1 MDEKNL
7 PIRFFSMRDNDERKT
22 EGAGDSDIP
31 NWVDRDA
38 IPQKQ
43 TLFIST
49 MNGMAAKLSEKN
61 KQSNFLPS
69 VLTLHLNG
77 NALAKGHRENI
88 AHIFNDKGAINL
100 IGVTGKDKVMVKIN
114 TPIEANRIAKRISSL
129 RTGDKTYLGVA
140 AIDEIDEFTPIVE
153 EDLNLDG
160 VIKIKLINYFDRE
173 LNGLLI
179 KSFEKSC
186 DDNGINCTRCKYS
199 SELIAYRG
207 QGITTDQL
215 TFLRNFEGVQSISD
229 MPVLEFD
236 EDSIQ
241 YAEDVAI
248 KKPQDG
254 INYPVVGILDSG
266 IARIPHL
273 APWLCE
279 DKATSFTDEDTD
291 QKHGTFVSGIV
302 EYGDELIGK
311 ECAGGQ
317 GCKLYDATVI
327 SKYYKTMYED
337 EVISN
342 IREAIS
348 HKPDIKIWNMSI
360 GTNLT
365 ADEQEFSD
373 YAKELDSIQDEFD
386 VLIVKSAGNCENLP
400 VPVSRIAIPADSVR
414 SLVVGSIA
422 HKKREFDRADEN
434 CPSPFSRKGRG
445 PAHIIKPEVVSYG
458 GNAGVTDDGEITETP
473 VLSFT
478 PDGSITGKAGTSFS
492 TPRVTAIVAGLQM
505 KIGEAFSPLL
515 AKALIIHSAH
525 YPAEMKME
533 IGDKLKYA
541 GFGLPASSNKILYND
556 KYETTLILQDT
567 LEKGHFI
574 EILDFPYP
582 QSMVDENGYLYGN
595 IQVTLVSKP
604 MLNASQGAEYCQSN
618 IKVMFG
624 TYDSKTLR
632 DTSKR
637 NIKNPI
643 GAEGRKNLLGSS
655 LYGTKAHRDTDTPY
669 ASERMLVDY
678 GDKFQPI
685 KKWNVDLSELTQG
698 KKDDFLKTPK
708 SWYLKIEGLY
718 RQFIEDLKGSNDEAI
733 SQEFCLIIT
742 IRDNKRQHEVYD
754 EVTKQLDLNGF
765 VYSPVRVEQQVS
777 VTTEA

>member
-7 PIRFFSMRDNDERKT
+7 PIRFFSMRNKDERMT
-22 EGAGDSDIP
+22 EGAGDSEIP

-43 TLFIST
+43 TVFVSAMRGI
-49 MNGMAAKLSEKN
+49 AEKLSEKAE
-61 KQSNFLPS
+61 QSNFLPS
-69 VLTLHLNG
+69 MITLHLNEK
-77 NALAKGHRENI
+77 ALAKGHRENI
-88 AHIFNDKGAINL
+88 AYIFNDKGAINL
-100 IGVTGKDKVMVKIN
+100 IGVIGNDKVMVKVN
-114 TPIEANRIAKRISSL
+114 NVIEANRIARKITNL

-140 AIDEIDEFTPIVE
+140 AIDEINEFAPTVE
-153 EDLNLDG
+153 EELNTDG
-160 VIKIKLINYFDRE
+160 VIKIKLINYYDRE

-179 KSFEKSC
+179 RSFEKSC
-186 DDNGINCTRCKYS
+186 EDKGINCVRCKYS
-199 SELIAYRG
+199 SKLIAYRG

-215 TFLRNFEGVQSISD
+215 TFLKNFEGVQSISD
-229 MPVLEFD
+229 MPMIDFE

-241 YAEDVAI
+241 YAEDVDI
-248 KKPQDG
+248 KVPQDG
-254 INYPVVGILDSG
+254 VNYPLVGVLDSG

-273 APWLCE
+273 TPWLCE
-279 DKATSFTDEDTD
+279 EKVTYFTDDDTD

-302 EYGDELIGK
+302 EYGDELIGR
-311 ECAGGQ
+311 ECAGSQ

-327 SKYYKTMYED
+327 SKYYKSMYED
-337 EVISN
+337 EVIEN
-342 IREAIS
+342 IRDAVS
-348 HKPDIKIWNMSI
+348 HRPDIKIWNMSI
-360 GTNLT
+360 GTDQT

-373 YAKELDSIQDEFD
+373 YAKELDSIQDEYD
-386 VLIVKSAGNCENLP
+386 ILIVKSAGNCEKL
-400 VPVSRIAIPADSVR
+400 PVSRIAVPADSIR

-422 HKKREFDRADEN
+422 HRKREYDLAEEN

-445 PAHIIKPEVVSYG
+445 PAHIIKPELVSYG
-458 GNAGVTDDGEITETP
+458 GNAGFDENGNITESP

-478 PDGSITGKAGTSFS
+478 PDGGIIGKTGTSFS
-492 TPRVTAIVAGLQM
+492 TPRITAIAAGLQM
-505 KIGEAFSPLL
+505 KIGESFNPLL

-582 QSMVDENGYLYGN
+582 QSMLDENGYFYGN
-595 IQVTLVSKP
+595 ILVTLVSKP
-604 MLNASQGAEYCQSN
+604 ILNASQGSEYCQSN
-618 IKVMFG
+618 LKVMLG
-624 TYDSKTLR
+624 TYDSKTQR
-632 DTSKR
+632 DTTKR

-655 LYGTKAHRDTDTPY
+655 LYGTKAQRDIDTPY

-678 GDKFQPI
+678 GDKFQ
-685 KKWNVDLSELTQG
+685 L
-698 KKDDFLKTPK
+698 
-708 SWYLKIEGLY
+708 
-718 RQFIEDLKGSNDEAI
+718 
-733 SQEFCLIIT
+733 
-742 IRDNKRQHEVYD
+742 
-754 EVTKQLDLNGF
+754 
-765 VYSPVRVEQQVS
+765 
-777 VTTEA
+777 

>member
-1 MDEKNL
+1 M
-7 PIRFFSMRDNDERKT
+7 
-22 EGAGDSDIP
+22 
-31 NWVDRDA
+31 
-38 IPQKQ
+38 
-43 TLFIST
+43 
-49 MNGMAAKLSEKN
+49 
-61 KQSNFLPS
+61 
-69 VLTLHLNG
+69 
-77 NALAKGHRENI
+77 
-88 AHIFNDKGAINL
+88 
-100 IGVTGKDKVMVKIN
+100 
-114 TPIEANRIAKRISSL
+114 
-129 RTGDKTYLGVA
+129 
-140 AIDEIDEFTPIVE
+140 
-153 EDLNLDG
+153 
-160 VIKIKLINYFDRE
+160 
-173 LNGLLI
+173 
-179 KSFEKSC
+179 
-186 DDNGINCTRCKYS
+186 
-199 SELIAYRG
+199 
-207 QGITTDQL
+207 
-215 TFLRNFEGVQSISD
+215 
-229 MPVLEFD
+229 
-236 EDSIQ
+236 
-241 YAEDVAI
+241 
-248 KKPQDG
+248 
-254 INYPVVGILDSG
+254 
-266 IARIPHL
+266 
-273 APWLCE
+273 
-279 DKATSFTDEDTD
+279 
-291 QKHGTFVSGIV
+291 
-302 EYGDELIGK
+302 
-311 ECAGGQ
+311 
-317 GCKLYDATVI
+317 
-327 SKYYKTMYED
+327 
-337 EVISN
+337 
-342 IREAIS
+342 
-348 HKPDIKIWNMSI
+348 
-360 GTNLT
+360 
-365 ADEQEFSD
+365 
-373 YAKELDSIQDEFD
+373 
-386 VLIVKSAGNCENLP
+386 
-400 VPVSRIAIPADSVR
+400 
-414 SLVVGSIA
+414 VGSIA

-765 VYSPVRVEQQVS
+765 VYSPVRVEQHVS